1 MNNEE
6 IKQQIA
12 DAIISGKI
20 QAANIILG
28 DNVQH
33 KIEKVES
40 GGIGIQIVNNGSVA
54 DENASVQQSDQPRS
68 YCEYINRE
76 KLQEFNIYTI
86 DEFEAMFAKATKG
99 TAPEL
104 AAFLKKYREL
114 KGLILVNTI
123 KNKYL
128 KTYALTSKKCVS
140 MNTRISL
147 QPTK

>member
-1 MNNEE
+1 MNNDEL
-6 IKQQIA
+6 KRQIA

-33 KIEKVES
+33 KIEKVEN
-40 GGIGIQIVNNGSVA
+40 GGIGVNIVNNG
-54 DENASVQQSDQPRS
+54 NIASETTAVEQSDQPCS

-76 KLQEFNIYTI
+76 KLKELNLYTI

-104 AAFLKKYREL
+104 AAFLKKYRDL
-114 KGLILVNTI
+114 KMLDFG
-123 KNKYL
+123 KHD
-128 KTYALTSKKCVS
+128 KKQIFENLRAHFKE
-140 MNTRISL
+140 MRQYEYPNFAAAY
-147 QPTK
+147 

>member
-20 QAANIILG
+20 QTANIILG

-76 KLQEFNIYTI
+76 KLQEFNIYTL

-114 KGLILVNTI
+114 KVLDFG
-123 KNKYL
+123 KHD
-128 KTYALTSKKCVS
+128 KKQIFENLRAHFKE
-140 MNTRISL
+140 MRQYEYPNFAAAY
-147 QPTK
+147 